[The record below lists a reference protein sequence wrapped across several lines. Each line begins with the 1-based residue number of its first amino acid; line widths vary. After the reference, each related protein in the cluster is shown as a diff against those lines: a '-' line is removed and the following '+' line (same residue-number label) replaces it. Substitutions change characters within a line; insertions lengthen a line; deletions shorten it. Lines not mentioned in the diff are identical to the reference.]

1 MANDFLPVIT
11 RTISR
16 KVMLNDVLIIDR
28 NNRTIH
34 VISEKGNFAYY
45 EKMENVCK
53 YLDERF
59 CRCMK
64 GCVINLDKVD
74 MMTESKIFFSN
85 GRKLILARDAFLVA
99 KKAYNEY
106 IRRKQLM

>member
-1 MANDFLPVIT
+1 
-11 RTISR
+11 
-16 KVMLNDVLIIDR
+16 
-28 NNRTIH
+28 
-34 VISEKGNFAYY
+34 
-45 EKMENVCK
+45 
-53 YLDERF
+53 
-59 CRCMK
+59 MK

-74 MMTESKIFFSN
+74 MMTESKVFFSN